1 MRFKPVVIQKIDQVD
16 ALINRT
22 ALEINRNYG
31 QETVLET
38 LETLKEKLAELRELV
53 SIEHDDF
60 VNQ

>member
-31 QETVLET
+31 QETILET